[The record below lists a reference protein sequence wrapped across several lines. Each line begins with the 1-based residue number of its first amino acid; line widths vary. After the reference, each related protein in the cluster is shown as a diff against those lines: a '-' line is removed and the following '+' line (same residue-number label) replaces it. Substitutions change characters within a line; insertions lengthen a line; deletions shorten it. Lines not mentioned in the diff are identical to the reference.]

1 MIRKLKKKLSLTF
14 ILIFILNFYLLPFAT
29 AITVEEQAGKKGIEK
44 ERTVFEDLDKGRSG
58 PDLLGRVVEE
68 RPERR
73 QPMGKDPRLACLLS
87 LVIPGGGHIY
97 LRRDLKGIGFC
108 LAAGT
113 GYTVT
118 GYYLYR
124 SFVRDKG
131 SDFKSKVIVSGLLFF
146 ISALIHVVGIVEAYS
161 DAEEMNKR
169 SFYGMN
175 DPGDPY
181 ASRLIIR

>member
-1 MIRKLKKKLSLTF
+1 MIRKFKEKLSLTF
-14 ILIFILNFYLLPFAT
+14 ILIFILNFHFLPLAT
-29 AITVEEQAGKKGIEK
+29 AITVEEQAGKKRSENKRPVI
-44 ERTVFEDLDKGRSG
+44 EDLGGGRSG
-58 PDLLGRVVEE
+58 SELFGRVVAE
-68 RPERR
+68 RPARR
-73 QPMGKDPRLACLLS
+73 QPAGKDPRLACLLS

-124 SFVRDKG
+124 SFIQDRG
-131 SDFKSKVIVSGLLFF
+131 PDFRSKVIVSGLLFF

-181 ASRLIIR
+181 ASRLVIR

>member
-1 MIRKLKKKLSLTF
+1 M
-14 ILIFILNFYLLPFAT
+14 
-29 AITVEEQAGKKGIEK
+29 TVEEQAGQKKSGKKRPVI
-44 ERTVFEDLDKGRSG
+44 EDLDRGRSG
-58 PDLLGRVVEE
+58 PELFGKVVEKH
-68 RPERR
+68 PERQ
-73 QPMGKDPRLACLLS
+73 QPAGKDPRLACLLS

-124 SFVRDKG
+124 SFVQDKG
-131 SDFKSKVIVSGLLFF
+131 ADFKSKVIVSGLLFF

-161 DAEEMNKR
+161 DAEEMNRR

-175 DPGDPY
+175 DPENPY
-181 ASRLIIR
+181 TSRLVIR

>member
-1 MIRKLKKKLSLTF
+1 MIRKFREKLSLTVV
-14 ILIFILNFYLLPFAT
+14 LIFVLNFHLLPLAH
-29 AITVEEQAGKKGIEK
+29 AITVEEQAGKKRIEK
-44 ERTVFEDLDKGRSG
+44 ERPVIEDLDKSKTG
-58 PDLLGRVVEE
+58 PELFGRVVEE
-68 RPERR
+68 RPARR
-73 QPMGKDPRLACLLS
+73 QPAGKDPRLACLLS

-124 SFVRDKG
+124 SFVQDKG
-131 SDFKSKVIVSGLLFF
+131 ADFRSKVIVSGLLFF

-169 SFYGMN
+169 SFYGIN
-175 DPGDPY
+175 DPENPY
-181 ASRLIIR
+181 ASPLVIR